1 MDQRIQLKGSVMPAP
16 VRGPGHASGQGPARV
31 GAAGIREAIQR
42 PRPMEHPDRG
52 ASGRC
57 TEPNI
62 EAGIAPSA
70 APRSERQPGK
80 IDQTPKW
87 QLDDVSLAALLRAL
101 GEDVEQASRRYA
113 SLRERLSRYFEWNR
127 VDNADE
133 LADETLD
140 RLARR
145 IGRTE
150 AASEE
155 AVERPEYFAVG
166 IARLVLYEQR
176 RRQMR
181 AEELLQ
187 RVRQESETDRVERRA
202 QEQRHA
208 EERAALLE
216 KGMEE
221 MSQEQQELIRRYYSV
236 EGRTMI
242 DARKRLAEEMGI
254 SVNALRNRALRI
266 RAELEEHLR
275 SNLESHD

>member
-1 MDQRIQLKGSVMPAP
+1 MDQRIKFQIGVAPGSAK
-16 VRGPGHASGQGPARV
+16 SGAL
-31 GAAGIREAIQR
+31 GIREPLRRQR
-42 PRPMEHPDRG
+42 PAEYPDS
-52 ASGRC
+52 AINGRC
-57 TEPNI
+57 AEPREI
-62 EAGIAPSA
+62 ESRA
-70 APRSERQPGK
+70 ERQPGHGNR
-80 IDQTPKW
+80 TPKW

-101 GEDVEQASRRYA
+101 GHDVEQASRRYA
-113 SLRERLSRYFEWNR
+113 SLRERLSRFFEWNR

-150 AASEE
+150 STHAAANSAAGSGTDRDEAASREE
-155 AVERPEYFAVG
+155 AIERPEDFAVG

-181 AEELLQ
+181 ADELLQ
-187 RVRQESETDRVERRA
+187 RVRQESETERVTRRA
-202 QEQRHA
+202 QEERRA
-208 EERAALLE
+208 EERAALLD
-216 KGMEE
+216 KGMAELSE
-221 MSQEQQELIRRYYSV
+221 EQQQLIRRYYSV

-266 RAELEEHLR
+266 RAELEDHLQSDSEGR
-275 SNLESHD
+275 D